1 MAPPGAGI
9 LSPAVESSRSPLEE
23 DAVTLET
30 TGQLAFSIMMSLVT
44 GLPGVSLAQLKGT
57 GVSQSLHS
65 WASAMR
71 EQSSQ
76 DSCSEAVKR

>member
-1 MAPPGAGI
+1 
-9 LSPAVESSRSPLEE
+9 
-23 DAVTLET
+23 
-30 TGQLAFSIMMSLVT
+30 MMSLVT